1 MPMNRVL
8 VLNATY
14 QPLNVVSINR
24 AVVLLLKEKAEM
36 LEQDGG
42 YLRSEKLT
50 MPIPAV
56 IRLSHFV
63 VIPYRE
69 GVPLSRRT
77 IFARDDH
84 TCQYCGGKA
93 ENIDHIIPRSKGG
106 THTWENVVAAC
117 RRCNGR
123 KENRLPHE
131 AGLKLLRPPFVPH
144 QHMRI
149 IGAAGEVHPTWA
161 NYLDLAVV

>member
-1 MPMNRVL
+1 MNRVL

-14 QPLNVVSINR
+14 QPLNVVSVRR
-24 AVVLLLKEKAEM
+24 AVVLLLKEKAEV

-42 YLRSEKLT
+42 SLRSEKMI

-63 VIPYRE
+63 KVPFRE
-69 GVPLSRRT
+69 GIPLTRRT

-84 TCQYCGGKA
+84 TCQYCGARA
-93 ENIDHIIPRSKGG
+93 ESIDHIIPRSRGG

-117 RRCNGR
+117 RRCNSR
-123 KENRLPHE
+123 KENRLPDE
-131 AGLKLLRPPFVPH
+131 AGLKMMCQPRVPH
-144 QHMRI
+144 QNLRI
-149 IGAAGEVHPTWA
+149 IGAASEVHPSWS
-161 NYLDLAVV
+161 NYLDLAAV

>member
-14 QPLNVVSINR
+14 QPLNVVSIKR
-24 AVVLLLKEKAEM
+24 AVVLLLKEKAEV

-42 YLRSEKLT
+42 SLRSEKLI

-56 IRLSHFV
+56 IRLSYFV
-63 VIPYRE
+63 KIPRQE
-69 GVPLSRRT
+69 GVPLTRRT
-77 IFARDDH
+77 VFARDGH
-84 TCQYCGGKA
+84 ICQYCGARA
-93 ENIDHIIPRSKGG
+93 ESIDHIIPRSRGG

-117 RRCNGR
+117 RRCNSR
-123 KENRLPHE
+123 KENRLPDE
-131 AGLKLLRPPFVPH
+131 AGLKMLSQPCVPH
-144 QHMRI
+144 RNLCI
-149 IGAAGEVHPTWA
+149 IGAASAVHPSWA